1 MNKRLEESMDDRRA
15 TFSGSPI
22 KRIVRRGA
30 TVVMVAGLAMAYPHG
45 QAKGT
50 AVDVQVYKQPG
61 CGCCELWAQHMRK
74 AGFRVTVAEA
84 QDVDAMKRQH
94 GIPVNLRSCHT
105 SLVGGYKVEGHVPVD
120 VVKRL
125 LTEKPAVSGIA
136 VPGMPIGS
144 PGMEAGSRVEPYN
157 VFAFDAQGRQPVF
170 ASVNK

>member
-1 MNKRLEESMDDRRA
+1 MDDRRA

>member
-1 MNKRLEESMDDRRA
+1 MNVRLEESM
-15 TFSGSPI
+15 FQ
-22 KRIVRRGA
+22 KVVRRSA
-30 TVVMVAGLAMAYPHG
+30 TVAIVAGLAMAHPRG
-45 QAKGT
+45 QGTGT

-74 AGFRVTVAEA
+74 AGFKVTVAEA

-94 GIPVNLRSCHT
+94 GIPINLRSCHT
-105 SLVGGYKVEGHVPVD
+105 SLIGGYKVEGHVPVD

-125 LTEKPAVSGIA
+125 LNEKPAVSGIA

-157 VFAFDAQGRQPVF
+157 VYSFDAQGRQPVF

>member
-1 MNKRLEESMDDRRA
+1 MFQKV
-15 TFSGSPI
+15 T
-22 KRIVRRGA
+22 RGGA
-30 TVVMVAGLAMAYPHG
+30 AVAMIGWLAMAQPHG
-45 QAKGT
+45 QGKGT

-84 QDVDAMKRQH
+84 QDVDAMKRQN

-120 VVKRL
+120 AVKRL
-125 LTEKPAVSGIA
+125 LAEKPSVSGIA

-144 PGMEAGSRVEPYN
+144 PGMEAGSRVEPYD

-170 ASVNK
+170 VSVNK